1 MNNWAFLSRFLTSRK
16 FPLLLILLGIILRLS
31 NYIYNRSLWVDEAWV
46 ANDILTRTFKEIFLN
61 KVNYVGLPAIPPAGF
76 LLIEKSLVNI
86 GGNSEYVLRLFPFL
100 CGALAVI
107 LYWALLKK
115 WTSQIT
121 AVMAL
126 SLFIFTGSLINYSA
140 QCKQYSGEVMVAIVL
155 YLAAVYFQAKA
166 ASTGRVLIFALIGM
180 IGMYISHTAIFI
192 LGGIAITQ
200 TLFLFNSEERKV
212 RWGYLFTYILWAACF
227 ILIYVVYLKVMVD
240 KNTPMGKFCI
250 NSTLTHFM
258 PSGGIFSLGG
268 WEWIWKNTL
277 DCFQDPLGVSPILL
291 ALSMFLLGAIGIFKI
306 DKRIFLMLVLPMVLM
321 IVASGLRKYPFYGR
335 FLLFLVPAAL
345 LFMAQ
350 AISMITSRGKI
361 GLVLGVLIFFVLMGE
376 PFKSA
381 ISNEISPQG
390 REEMRPIVGF
400 LQKEQFPGDSLYMNN
415 SAQYA
420 YAYYLMYYH
429 FDLSPNIGGYFL
441 DSSENNRI
449 SLILRAVS
457 LQNDIF
463 LSTSMYRK
471 KVVLKQ
477 GVHRFK
483 KRTWLMLS
491 HLYDLQ
497 TGEFIKDC
505 FDDRGKLLLKIKRPG
520 VSLYLYELYE
530 PLT

>member
-361 GLVLGVLIFFVLMGE
+361 GLVLGVFIFLVLMGE

-381 ISNEISPQG
+381 MTNEIAPQG
-390 REEMRPIVGF
+390 REEMRPIVDYLFKHQF
-400 LQKEQFPGDSLYMNN
+400 LGDSLIMNN
-415 SAQYA
+415 SAQNPYM
-420 YAYYLMYYH
+420 YYLTYYH
-429 FDLSPNIGGYFL
+429 PYFFPHKQGYFL
-441 DSSENNRI
+441 DGSEKDSI
-449 SLILRAVS
+449 ILILNPTES
-457 LQNDIF
+457 QGIIF
-463 LSTSMYRK
+463 PWTHLHRVK
-471 KVVLKQ
+471 NVLKQ
-477 GVHRFK
+477 GPHRFK
-483 KRTWLMLS
+483 ERTWVILS
-491 HLYDLQ
+491 HLYNEETKQ
-497 TGEFIKDC
+497 FIKGC
-505 FDDRGKLLLKIKRPG
+505 FDDRGIMLQDFESPG
-520 VSLYLYELYE
+520 VSLYLYELYA
-530 PLT
+530 PSK